1 MLASKIKIIA
11 LALIGTITLSACST
25 VSKLSVLDRDE
36 TPRSAAVAVA
46 GDITSGLNE
55 IALLC
60 EAGGLSQELAATIV
74 QHAPPVIEVAEEY
87 FESAE
92 ACVVIDGALQDDP
105 ASGMNCQRGSVR
117 KVTARFPTV
126 LASTAGEFGLD
137 SRTGLALY
145 LASRAVSRYAGN
157 NDGGV
162 IDGFTKNDELNRDQY
177 IEALAPLR
185 DARDR
190 AALCISQAAQVED

>member
-1 MLASKIKIIA
+1 MLSSKIKIIA
-11 LALIGTITLSACST
+11 IAGIGTLALSACST
-25 VSKLSVLDRDE
+25 VNKLSVLDRDE
-36 TPRSAAVAVA
+36 TPRSAAIAVA
-46 GDITSGLNE
+46 SDVTDGLNE

-74 QHAPPVIEVAEEY
+74 QHAPPVIDVAEEY

-105 ASGMNCQRGSVR
+105 ASGLNCERGTVR
-117 KVTARFPTV
+117 KVTARFPTI

-137 SRTGLALY
+137 SKTGLALY
-145 LASRAVSRYAGN
+145 LASRAVNRYAGN

-162 IDGFTKNDELNRDQY
+162 IDGFSKNDELNRDQY

-190 AALCISQAAQVED
+190 ASSCIIEAAGVN